1 MSDLFY
7 NRDRNITG
15 VAELTGLTISP
26 TYGSSVSF
34 ATRTSEIKYP
44 NRVLRRMGQSLNS
57 VVADYNLS
65 FRVRDDEAAQVL
77 NYLESRSG
85 TLPVVM
91 NDASSIYKTISG
103 FADDFSWTV
112 RSNADNE
119 ITARIVIDNRSP
131 QLNWSGLAF
140 VNSNLQ
146 QWVTGETV
154 PSYSVRY
161 FEADNQNKFN
171 NFFYCTG
178 DHISSVS
185 NAPFSTGSMWTQDL
199 FLDQSFEYSIATKP
213 DVSRIE
219 FANAFHQRIYDKKNI
234 HSIENL
240 TLRFDSLTDAQT
252 KAVLH
257 FAESKFG
264 ELKFLYR
271 APKIYNR
278 DKIFFCP
285 SWRHTWIYKNSNNV
299 ELDLIEDAL
308 GVLPKNNSP
317 AIIIN
322 QRSGQSYIDFNV
334 ESVNDFS
341 LVSYGSA
348 EKEVV
353 ADGLVSKAWDNGP
366 QSVSIFGATT
376 QVSAQNQRI
385 ESISLS
391 DRASISSLSLPSN
404 TISQALLNE
413 SRRLQHLDL
422 TTNSL
427 TELDTRNITGLKS
440 LKLANNRI
448 SSLDITTNNS
458 LTGLYLSGNQLS
470 SSEINDCL
478 DALVNFG
485 NYSGV
490 FDIAD
495 GKYPDFVNNSPI
507 SGAGFP
513 NINTLGWRGWTIN
526 ADNVKIP
533 LDVSGYGYPVC
544 HFQQETITGYSN
556 GQSIFTWDDSIGN
569 RDASRF
575 VVTDSLR
582 PRLDEGQVNAR
593 PALYFNGDSYLT
605 QTGSIT
611 SVGYKYGIFAVVKPA
626 SSGFMNVFSDY
637 WNRGMMISGNR
648 LYSKTNLGNTI
659 FSELSGGTY
668 NVVGIY
674 GGASGIITGAVN
686 TQIPST
692 GLKYDSSDLTFPG
705 SIGRNRYGGNGIL
718 TTGHNSQT
726 PAPFI
731 GHISE
736 IVVTTGEVNFA
747 LMMRD
752 LGAKH
757 GLEIL

>member
-15 VAELTGLTISP
+15 VTELTGLTISP

-34 ATRTSEIKYP
+34 STRTSEIKYP

-57 VVADYNLS
+57 VIAEYSLS
-65 FRVRDDEAAQVL
+65 FKVKDDEAAQVL

-85 TLPVVM
+85 TLPVAM

-103 FADDFSWTV
+103 FADDFSWTA
-112 RSNADNE
+112 RSNIDNE
-119 ITARIVIDNRSP
+119 VSARIVIDNRSP
-131 QLNWSGLAF
+131 QLNWSGLSF
-140 VNSNLQ
+140 VNHEFKQWTSGEAVSN
-146 QWVTGETV
+146 
-154 PSYSVRY
+154 YSIRY

-178 DHISSVS
+178 DHVSSVS
-185 NAPFSTGSMWTQDL
+185 NAPFSTGSMWTQNL

-213 DVSRIE
+213 DVSKIE
-219 FANAFHQRIYDKKNI
+219 FANSFHQRIYDKKNI

-240 TLRFDSLTDAQT
+240 TIRFNGLDDAKT
-252 KAVLH
+252 KAILH

-264 ELKFLYR
+264 ELKFVYR

-285 SWRHTWIYKNSNNV
+285 SWRHTWVYKNSNNV
-299 ELDLIEDAL
+299 ELDLIEDPL

-322 QRSGQSYIDFNV
+322 QRSGQSYIDFSF
-334 ESVNDFS
+334 ESANDFA
-341 LVSYGSA
+341 LVGYGGA
-348 EKEVV
+348 DKEVV
-353 ADGLVSKAWDNGP
+353 SDGQTLKVWSNEP
-366 QSVSIFGATT
+366 ESVSIFGS
-376 QVSAQNQRI
+376 VENISARNQRI
-385 ESISLS
+385 ESFALS
-391 DRASISSLSLPSN
+391 DRSSISNLSLPSN

-413 SRRLQHLDL
+413 SRKLQYLDL
-422 TTNSL
+422 TSNSL
-427 TELDTRNITGLKS
+427 TELSTRNITGLKS
-440 LKLANNRI
+440 LKLANNRL
-448 SSLDITTNNS
+448 SSLDISTNNS

-470 SSEINDCL
+470 SEQINGCL

-485 NYSGV
+485 NQSGV
-490 FDIAD
+490 FDTAD
-495 GKYPDFVNNSPI
+495 GEYPDFVNNSPI
-507 SGAGFP
+507 SGAGFQ

-526 ADNVKIP
+526 ADNARIP

-544 HFQQETITGYSN
+544 HFKQETITGYSN
-556 GQSIFTWDDSIGN
+556 GQSIFTWDDNIGN
-569 RDASRF
+569 RDASRI
-575 VVTDSLR
+575 VVADSLR
-582 PRLDEGQVNAR
+582 PRLDEGQLNAR
-593 PALYFNGDSYLT
+593 PALYFNGDSYLM
-605 QTGSIT
+605 QTGSNT
-611 SVGYKYGIFAVVKPA
+611 SFGYKYGIFAVVKPA
-626 SSGFMNVFSDY
+626 SSGYMNVFSDF
-637 WNRGMMISGNR
+637 WNRGMMISGNH
-648 LYSKTNLGNTI
+648 LYSKTNLGNTV
-659 FSELSGGTY
+659 FAELSGDSY

-674 GGASGIITGAVN
+674 GGASSIITGAVN

-692 GLKYDSSDLTFPG
+692 GIKVGSSNLTFPG

-718 TTGHNSQT
+718 TTGHDSQL

-736 IVVTTGEVNFA
+736 VIITTGEVNFS

-757 GLEIL
+757 GLEII